1 MRDLRMKIAA
11 FAIALGLGGLG
22 GYAVSSSKTPQATTA
37 TLAQGTKVIRRTVHA
52 KRPKAKATRHSHAAA
67 GHALASTPVSTG
79 SSGAGYSGSSSS
91 RPVSTGT
98 SGSSGPS
105 SGGSHGPVH
114 TGTSGASGGGSG
126 HSPVS
131 TGSSGG
137 GAGGGGGEGDGGGEH
152 ERAATERRFS
162 PGLEAFPNLS
172 PAFPG
177 RLTVATQNGST
188 STTKE
193 QMR

>member
-1 MRDLRMKIAA
+1 MRDLRMRIAA

-67 GHALASTPVSTG
+67 WHALASTPVSTG

-131 TGSSGG
+131 TVSSGSG
-137 GAGGGGGEGDGGGEH
+137 SAGGGEGDRGGDH
-152 ERAATERRFS
+152 ER
-162 PGLEAFPNLS
+162 G
-172 PAFPG
+172 G
-177 RLTVATQNGST
+177 D
-188 STTKE
+188 
-193 QMR
+193 